1 MFFTTTQ
8 ITRGDY
14 RAIQR
19 LRPSTLP
26 VTRSQIDDND
36 TLQWLSLPMF
46 RFTIRDWSLLVV
58 HEDIPPQSPYE
69 FTVTLLI
76 RPIRGAPVV
85 GQLHFNTR
93 LQHLII
99 SQYDLATNCTIFPCT
114 LLEFPAILDSRPT
127 QALRYFIG
135 LLPSEVV
142 HEDETYNA

>member
-1 MFFTTTQ
+1 MLFTITQ

-26 VTRSQIDDND
+26 VTRSPIDDNE

-46 RFTIRDWSLLVV
+46 RFAVRDWSLLAV
-58 HEDIPPQSPYE
+58 HENIPPQSPYE

-76 RPIRGAPVV
+76 RPIQGAIVV

-99 SQYDLATNCTIFPCT
+99 GQYDLATSCTIFPCT
-114 LLEFPAILDSRPT
+114 LLEIPAILDSRPT
-127 QALRYFIG
+127 QTLRYFIG
-135 LLPSEVV
+135 ILTSEVV